1 MIKEKKEAHK
11 SAQKRFTHFHSS
23 AVLASSSTLR
33 RSNSSAQTFRSP
45 LKPSFHPPPILLT
58 LPPTILKILPPP
70 QSCTMYFT
78 CRTKKKKP
86 ARGFNLY
93 FRSKNPPPQREILR
107 NSSIKFLKCS
117 RKEITRDILVIFLC
131 IP

>member
-45 LKPSFHPPPILLT
+45 LKPSFHPPPT
-58 LPPTILKILPPP
+58 PHASTD
-70 QSCTMYFT
+70 
-78 CRTKKKKP
+78 
-86 ARGFNLY
+86 N
-93 FRSKNPPPQREILR
+93 SKN
-107 NSSIKFLKCS
+107 SSSPTKLHNVLHVSYK
-117 RKEITRDILVIFLC
+117 KEEASKRLQPLFSF
-131 IP
+131 